1 MNQAVTD
8 NPNMCSDCER
18 LVFDDSPTL
27 AASFTPETP
36 AAEEPSL
43 ALQNMVAAAAHMA

>member
-1 MNQAVTD
+1 MNKAVTD

-27 AASFTPETP
+27 AATGAQET
-36 AAEEPSL
+36 L
-43 ALQNMVAAAAHMA
+43 AGEDLCVSQQNMASAEAHLV